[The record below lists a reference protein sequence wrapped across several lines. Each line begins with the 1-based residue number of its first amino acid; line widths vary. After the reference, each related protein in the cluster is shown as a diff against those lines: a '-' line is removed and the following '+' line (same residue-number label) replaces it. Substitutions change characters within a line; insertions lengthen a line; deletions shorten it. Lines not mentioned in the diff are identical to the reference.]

1 MRAQG
6 VDEDYR
12 WDNFEICTVCATLF
26 SLAKMAENLSVS
38 QRNML
43 MEWLFAIADN
53 KRKYHSLVRKEA
65 ILALAKILNWHEEV
79 RREELNK
86 ARAVFTRVWNDPEES
101 FRMHAWSQYILGW
114 ILGVERLQEMR
125 NNHQASSSMAASA
138 ELEKVVKDILSL
150 LKENKAPP
158 QAPDEALQAY
168 LEKSPQSLSEP
179 RHIQLLRNIV
189 SPELSSEE
197 KNYKIHTL
205 MQEFGLEK
213 DPFVLLAY
221 YQEILAFY
229 QKFIPAFN
237 QKIEAAIEALRSGNT
252 TPKEYI
258 QRIIKAVKMLEKGY
272 KEIEGYFALNFSNE
286 IGKEW
291 FALALQWLRFGL
303 NTYFVNISIAEKKE
317 VKEMALSYPLVSLL
331 KDVTLTQNDHKVWIF
346 DVKAMR
352 EKDENSCSPV
362 GKSANSL
369 KKEDEKIE
377 PAPFAR
383 KVSSSTSSSLEEEKG
398 FGYRVVN
405 HCFGRGSWGD
415 NRKSG
420 MNYSC
425 EVVESSFLPI
435 IEQIKRHFPQFIGV
449 RLLEIGC
456 GTGNLLKYLE
466 NRGMHIRGI
475 DNDANTVAIAR
486 QKVKKVFF
494 LKKISGIRKALR
506 GEVFDVIISS
516 FLLQKPTLTDTE
528 IGDVVRYTNALLRE
542 GGVHIHAAAH
552 TIPLKHFHSQGITLV
567 TDISG
572 KSQIYPYYHLVVG
585 TKHSKRISSSVIA
598 QEAQNADMALEMRE
612 NSSLPASDAGS
623 TLEENEPVPFFT
635 LKEAIESD
643 FNKTIDPN
651 LKKVTVQKIYRIVS
665 NIAKEEIDM
674 QSLMVERENPLKELQ
689 WGSVNVITRFI
700 MHSLKYFVDN
710 GNTINEDRCRGGGV
724 RWLRRLLNNR
734 NLSIV
739 VKSAEGQKKGQ
750 SRIIRPTL
758 VHGEHLGFG
767 EKNSV
772 DMALNILEMAGGI
785 TKRKKQ
791 GTLISLLF
799 APVKE
804 GEEAMPYLPDD
815 YMLKIVL
822 NKHFVDIDLD
832 AIIEKSL
839 DRNYGKLN
847 VRRMVKLLADE
858 FRKRGKG
865 PKDIKVMSL
874 YRDRHEDLFE
884 AFKENG
890 FTVLTKDF
898 KKLGGYVRESEGR
911 YTDGNI
917 IWRENDDWSDGLAL
931 ALEEIDLIIG
941 AGGMSEAINIAAIVS
956 KLGGELRGIAIAS
969 EYMPHGEALRHFDHI
984 WNFSPSETRRH
995 KRFGLNPR
1003 QIFTEDTLL
1012 KGNPNESVLVIGI
1025 IRDYPWLAGK
1035 IDGVMINPDTG
1046 KATVNVIWMAGVDTI
1061 YLLEIE
1067 VDTSIAEYFTQAAGA
1082 KTLDGKVSAL
1092 YALSLAYAEFG
1103 LWKKARVSIAEALQV
1118 CKQHALEELWM
1129 ITAAGEYMRE
1139 IG

>member
-1 MRAQG
+1 
-6 VDEDYR
+6 
-12 WDNFEICTVCATLF
+12 
-26 SLAKMAENLSVS
+26 
-38 QRNML
+38 
-43 MEWLFAIADN
+43 
-53 KRKYHSLVRKEA
+53 
-65 ILALAKILNWHEEV
+65 
-79 RREELNK
+79 
-86 ARAVFTRVWNDPEES
+86 
-101 FRMHAWSQYILGW
+101 
-114 ILGVERLQEMR
+114 
-125 NNHQASSSMAASA
+125 
-138 ELEKVVKDILSL
+138 
-150 LKENKAPP
+150 
-158 QAPDEALQAY
+158 
-168 LEKSPQSLSEP
+168 
-179 RHIQLLRNIV
+179 
-189 SPELSSEE
+189 
-197 KNYKIHTL
+197 
-205 MQEFGLEK
+205 
-213 DPFVLLAY
+213 
-221 YQEILAFY
+221 
-229 QKFIPAFN
+229 
-237 QKIEAAIEALRSGNT
+237 
-252 TPKEYI
+252 
-258 QRIIKAVKMLEKGY
+258 
-272 KEIEGYFALNFSNE
+272 
-286 IGKEW
+286 
-291 FALALQWLRFGL
+291 
-303 NTYFVNISIAEKKE
+303 
-317 VKEMALSYPLVSLL
+317 
-331 KDVTLTQNDHKVWIF
+331 
-346 DVKAMR
+346 
-352 EKDENSCSPV
+352 
-362 GKSANSL
+362 
-369 KKEDEKIE
+369 
-377 PAPFAR
+377 
-383 KVSSSTSSSLEEEKG
+383 
-398 FGYRVVN
+398 
-405 HCFGRGSWGD
+405 
-415 NRKSG
+415 
-420 MNYSC
+420 
-425 EVVESSFLPI
+425 
-435 IEQIKRHFPQFIGV
+435 
-449 RLLEIGC
+449 
-456 GTGNLLKYLE
+456 
-466 NRGMHIRGI
+466 
-475 DNDANTVAIAR
+475 
-486 QKVKKVFF
+486 
-494 LKKISGIRKALR
+494 
-506 GEVFDVIISS
+506 
-516 FLLQKPTLTDTE
+516 
-528 IGDVVRYTNALLRE
+528 
-542 GGVHIHAAAH
+542 
-552 TIPLKHFHSQGITLV
+552 
-567 TDISG
+567 
-572 KSQIYPYYHLVVG
+572 
-585 TKHSKRISSSVIA
+585 
-598 QEAQNADMALEMRE
+598 
-612 NSSLPASDAGS
+612 
-623 TLEENEPVPFFT
+623 
-635 LKEAIESD
+635 
-643 FNKTIDPN
+643 
-651 LKKVTVQKIYRIVS
+651 
-665 NIAKEEIDM
+665 
-674 QSLMVERENPLKELQ
+674 
-689 WGSVNVITRFI
+689 
-700 MHSLKYFVDN
+700 
-710 GNTINEDRCRGGGV
+710 
-724 RWLRRLLNNR
+724 
-734 NLSIV
+734 
-739 VKSAEGQKKGQ
+739 
-750 SRIIRPTL
+750 
-758 VHGEHLGFG
+758 
-767 EKNSV
+767 
-772 DMALNILEMAGGI
+772 MALNILEIAGGI

-1129 ITAAGEYMRE
+1129 ITAAGEYMRGLEHFGIDEPANATNEAIEIFANALEIIKKHNLKDSLHVRRMLRRIYVYFMEQKIKEAEANMRFSVREKREVTAKLFDEALELWKKAFSYAGHEVDLLERWNSLHLWQVRQAYQERIRMLWEKGTKEPDSATRIKIAYEAFNEFRDERLVKEYEGWQNKYNGDIFLCVLLDTAFAESPPARRKALIEAWLDFWESLNNPAFNVNRLRGCGLTKKIAGRVISYRNTKNTRKIENIGELLALSTMDDSNRVIKFLLNIIPTDEMLEKSRDKFYLLQKKELLPTTATQEELIWIRLEAMLKAAEEKTLDAGERSYDYTGAQMLAGYVEGVYRYNALLFISMGHPQGAKEQYERAVSFYREMRVKFGGYYPFEFQLQIVDIYNEMGGRFKSSEFYQNAVGALEDLLNKERREKIFIDPRNFVAMETAVILNKERLERKKSDIERLISSLQEANKAGNLLGWSSSAIDSFPLFVNSPALKDAMDSLPDYAKSLIKALLIQFNRIEPGIYVKFYHDDEHGLMHGLATVNKALGIVEREYARVE
-1139 IG
+1139 IGPDFYVVISAADRKS